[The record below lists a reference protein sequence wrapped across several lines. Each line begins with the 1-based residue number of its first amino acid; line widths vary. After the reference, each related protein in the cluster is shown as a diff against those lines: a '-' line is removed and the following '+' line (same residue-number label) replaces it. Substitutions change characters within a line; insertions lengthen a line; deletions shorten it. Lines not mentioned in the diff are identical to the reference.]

1 MLPAVPSQPMDDV
14 MMMAITYLTGPTL
27 VGIGVDKLQ
36 DEVLGI
42 VTDVLPVAFME
53 DDRVIS
59 AFPD

>member
-1 MLPAVPSQPMDDV
+1 

-27 VGIGVDKLQ
+27 VRIGVDKLQ